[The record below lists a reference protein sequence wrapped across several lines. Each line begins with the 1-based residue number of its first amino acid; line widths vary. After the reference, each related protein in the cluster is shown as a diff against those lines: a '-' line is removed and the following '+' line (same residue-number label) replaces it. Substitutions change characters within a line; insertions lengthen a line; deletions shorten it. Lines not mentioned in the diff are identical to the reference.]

1 MPDSDGGSPGQ
12 VHARLLVSESHF
24 FIKEAYL
31 SLLEAVCT
39 IYVERRRRTG
49 VAHRGLNVGLT
60 ETKRALQILAM
71 VNKYQ
76 VGGVKLRASRLSHY
90 GYSLFL
96 FKRPSAPG
104 VLSKLSRH
112 GNADGPIKNRLID
125 LHFSYKT
132 SFSFGHSGQI
142 VF

>member
-1 MPDSDGGSPGQ
+1 MDWVGDRELWAPFDVTPLSSPLAQ

-39 IYVERRRRTG
+39 IYVERRRRAGAT
-49 VAHRGLNVGLT
+49 HRALNVGLT

-76 VGGVKLRASRLSHY
+76 V
-90 GYSLFL
+90 
-96 FKRPSAPG
+96 
-104 VLSKLSRH
+104 
-112 GNADGPIKNRLID
+112 
-125 LHFSYKT
+125 
-132 SFSFGHSGQI
+132 
-142 VF
+142 